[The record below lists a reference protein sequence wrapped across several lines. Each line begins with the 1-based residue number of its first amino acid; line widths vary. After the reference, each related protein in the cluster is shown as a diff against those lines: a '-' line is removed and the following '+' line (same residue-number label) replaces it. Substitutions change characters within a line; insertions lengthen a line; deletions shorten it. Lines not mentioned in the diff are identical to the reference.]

1 MRADR
6 IAAEMES
13 VAPAETRG
21 KRLGGGRKNMLQLA
35 DTVVGRGVA
44 NATGAA
50 FSVFLYYLPLL
61 AAGSA
66 FVQQVLS
73 VPFWNGSFATHI
85 MRKCSHFVACLF
97 VCSSSWLSISKFHY
111 SMFNDGAWREDSCSS
126 ENGGALGV
134 EFLLHLSSAFMYF
147 CMSSSNWLPLAAT
160 SDSQNHD
167 HDE

>member
-1 MRADR
+1 MCSCQA
-6 IAAEMES
+6 S
-13 VAPAETRG
+13 SFHGAPLTPTHCCSQF
-21 KRLGGGRKNMLQLA
+21 LSCCFLRKGSHTFLTPYAQA
-35 DTVVGRGVA
+35 SG
-44 NATGAA
+44 AT

-111 SMFNDGAWREDSCSS
+111 SMFNDGAWREDSCSN

-147 CMSSSNWLPLAAT
+147 CMSSSNWLPSAAR